1 MELTMTYPE
10 TGGVPGEVRADPE
23 NELIVDGSPAPHT
36 QRGEL
41 VQTCNGIRLLYFV
54 LFQTSAVTVNPSAS
68 KYFKIISDFNIS
80 IKHIFKI
87 SSRLCY

>member
-23 NELIVDGSPAPHT
+23 DELIVDGSSASHT
-36 QRGEL
+36 QWGEL
-41 VQTCNGIRLLYFV
+41 VQTCNGIRSLDFV
-54 LFQTSAVTVNPSAS
+54 LFQTSSVTVNPSAS

>member
-41 VQTCNGIRLLYFV
+41 VQTCNGICLLDFV
-54 LFQTSAVTVNPSAS
+54 LF
-68 KYFKIISDFNIS
+68 
-80 IKHIFKI
+80 
-87 SSRLCY
+87 